1 MAGNVTPLVRRDD
14 DNSMRFDSRE
24 LIREESPTESVY
36 LFSASSLRER
46 ARRFQAGFPG
56 AVSYAVKANP
66 EARVVKGLL
75 DQGIRHFDVAS
86 LGEIESI
93 AGLGPQATLHFN
105 NPVKARDAVEVAYH
119 RFGVKSFA
127 LDEMSEFEK
136 IREATDSA
144 SDITYSVR
152 FKLEHGSASYDFG
165 SKFGTS
171 PEVAAKI
178 LRAVAAI
185 GARPALTFHPGSQCT
200 DPAMYSRYVEA
211 AAKIVAD
218 SGVDI
223 VQLNVGGGFPEQYTN
238 AQVPDL
244 ETYFETIRR
253 ATEKHFCVAPPL
265 MCEPGRAMVA
275 SSVSLLTRVIH
286 VREDACT
293 LFINDGVYG
302 GMLEQSL
309 VDIQLP
315 VIAWRAGDTIPG
327 GASTYQVFGQ
337 TCDPVDSLQGKLQLP
352 VGMQVGDYLEFGLM
366 GAYGSATATG
376 FNGFDA
382 TGYVNVERGF
392 QCPPRVR

>member
-1 MAGNVTPLVRRDD
+1 MAGNVSQLIRRDD
-14 DNSMRFDSRE
+14 GDTTHFDARE
-24 LIREESPTESVY
+24 LIREKSPTESVY
-36 LFSASSLRER
+36 LFSVSSLRER
-46 ARRFQAGFPG
+46 ARRFQHGFPG

-66 EARVVKGLL
+66 EACVIKGLL
-75 DQGIRHFDVAS
+75 AQGIRHFDVAS

-93 AGLGPQATLHFN
+93 ASLCPHATLHFN
-105 NPVKARDAVEVAYH
+105 NPVKAREAVEVAYH

-127 LDEMSEFEK
+127 LDEIAEFEK
-136 IREATDSA
+136 IREATDNA
-144 SDITYSVR
+144 NDITYSVR
-152 FKLEHGSASYDFG
+152 FKLGHGSASYDFG

-171 PEVAAKI
+171 PKVAAEI

-200 DPAMYSRYVEA
+200 DPGMYSRYVEA

-218 SGVDI
+218 SGVSI
-223 VQLNVGGGFPEQYTN
+223 EQLNVGGGFPEQYAN

-244 ETYFETIRR
+244 EVYFDTIRC
-253 ATEKHFCVAPPL
+253 AIENYFSAAPPL

-286 VREDACT
+286 VREDART

-315 VIAWRAGDTIPG
+315 VIAWRAGEEIHG
-327 GASTYQVFGQ
+327 GAATYQVFGQ

-352 VGMQVGDYLEFGLM
+352 AGVQVGDYLEFGLM

-376 FNGFDA
+376 FNGFEA

-392 QCPPRVR
+392 SGY